1 MVKGENRLWKCKC
14 GVENEDASPYCTGCG
29 LAKSVSSGV
38 NDADPNHWP
47 VSKTAS
53 PGTATTLYSEEA
65 KALNSFAE
73 VGFII
78 TVVFAIVFLIF
89 FSVGEDRWG
98 DPAFSG
104 TKFLIG
110 LLWSGGITLAGYV
123 GKIVLKGFSIIVEA
137 SYRRIRRS

>member
-1 MVKGENRLWKCKC
+1 MMHYKK
-14 GVENEDASPYCTGCG
+14 
-29 LAKSVSSGV
+29 VSTE
-38 NDADPNHWP
+38 
-47 VSKTAS
+47 TAR
-53 PGTATTLYSEEA
+53 TFYSEEA
-65 KALNSFAE
+65 NTLNSFAE